1 MKTFLKHLTID
12 LVIVFGNTFLSYGL
26 LFLWYIVVVL
36 LQYEMQH
43 LTLLLMCALQ
53 IAINILLYKTLLK
66 KFYGPA
72 EQKKPAFYL
81 LLPILT
87 AAVWVG
93 VFKLLEAVGYGFELD
108 IDYYLWALISFMP
121 LNLFTLLP
129 PAIAYCLYFRK
140 RVGEAYF
147 VYMLS
152 VFGVAIFPVT
162 FIYYMANLFR

>member
-66 KFYGPA
+66 KFYEPA
-72 EQKKPAFYL
+72 EHKNPVLYL
-81 LLPILT
+81 LLPIVT
-87 AAVWVG
+87 AAVGVG
-93 VFKLLEAVGYGFELD
+93 AFKLLDIVGYEFDLN
-108 IDYYLWALISFMP
+108 IDYYLRALINYLP
-121 LNLFTLLP
+121 VVLLTLLP
-129 PAIAYCLYFRK
+129 PLIAYRLCFK
-140 RVGEAYF
+140 KSVGEAYC
-147 VYMLS
+147 VNMLS
-152 VFGVAIFPVT
+152 VFGVAMFPIT
-162 FIYYMANLFR
+162 ILLCYASMG